1 MRLAALEGLLSFDRV
16 PLAHSR
22 GTCCPL
28 LGRLLFHHGMT
39 GHLRIKGT
47 SSVKS
52 VVLPSPTAPPTPTAR
67 RPSPTAPPT
76 ARRTSPHP
84 QLTTSELD
92 PTPWPRYARD
102 VAKETETWPPKF
114 TKIEIGFGGTKL
126 SFADPRRLGKVRL
139 REDATGVPPI
149 SNLATDPIT
158 EIIDPVALSVTLATV
173 AAPIK
178 AVLLDQQRVVCGI
191 GNWLADDILYEAKI
205 HPEMRPASMNRD
217 DFVALADAITFVCAE
232 ACRVNADSSQF
243 PPHWLFHMRW
253 KNPRGQSTLDDG
265 RVIQQSTVGG
275 RATYHVIAEQQ
286 KSGRG
291 GAGAG
296 AEAGGAGAGARSGG
310 ARPAPKIEAPK
321 AKRKVHKDK
330 GKAATVKTESGAAKA
345 VATIP
350 SKRRKVSA
358 VKSRALEVGA
368 NLTRRTRTARRS
380 TEEAAGAGRTRSTSR
395 GKK

>member
-1 MRLAALEGLLSFDRV
+1 MTMIPRPNTAPPQPTIITVHRKGKQIWIELTGPGKVPGLS
-16 PLAHSR
+16 
-22 GTCCPL
+22 
-28 LGRLLFHHGMT
+28 LLFHHGMT
-39 GHLRIKGT
+39 GHLRIKGK
-47 SSVKS
+47 SSVK
-52 VVLPSPTAPPTPTAR
+52 
-67 RPSPTAPPT
+67 
-76 ARRTSPHP
+76 
-84 QLTTSELD
+84 
-92 PTPWPRYARD
+92 YARD